1 MIRLHVWTIVT
12 DLCISAE
19 ADRPAPAVVHRLL
32 RPHQVAA
39 YSGQSGC
46 SQECEVLFGQFGNE
60 KRFFVMAIT

>member
-12 DLCISAE
+12 DLCMSAE
-19 ADRPAPAVVHRLL
+19 ADRAPAVIRRLHRL
-32 RPHQVAA
+32 HQVAA

-46 SQECEVLFGQFGNE
+46 SQECAVLFAQFGNE